1 MRDRID
7 RRFAHLR
14 NNQHIRVFAH
24 RVAERSNPL
33 PGVAP
38 VVFFNASTRLE
49 ALSQNAAFSLLTSW
63 SLLLQGIPV
72 HQFFCESGMTRCV
85 LGTNRDDVSVEPP
98 CRACMNQSKV
108 LFDQV
113 DRTGFGW
120 LEDNGLEHQLE
131 NLDLGGMMQFQY
143 ADMPLGE
150 LVLPSVR
157 WTLRRHNLADDKQSI
172 AIFRQFIKSAWN
184 VARQF
189 DHCLDELKP
198 QCVVVF
204 NGQFFPE
211 ATVRNRALS
220 RGIRVISHEVAL
232 QPLSGY
238 FTDGEATAYP
248 INIPDTFQLSPEQNE
263 RLDEY
268 LTRRFQ
274 GEFSMAGIRFWPE
287 MKPLSPEFW
296 EKANAFKQ
304 IVPIFTNVVFDTSQ
318 GHANVL
324 YPHMFS
330 WLDDLVDVI
339 KKNPDTYFVIRAHP
353 DEGRAGKESRE
364 SVEQWVIN
372 NGLRDLANV
381 LFVNAS
387 EPFSSYEL
395 IQKSKFILVYN
406 STIGLEASIM
416 GLPVLCAGKARF
428 TQLPTVFFPATRNE
442 YLQTLNSFLTRDEI
456 AQEKDHQ
463 KNARRFLYYQLYR
476 TSLPFDQF
484 IEEDGIWRGY
494 VKLKKLNSS
503 DLLPENSETM
513 RILRGG
519 LIDGKSFLLE
529 E

>member
-1 MRDRID
+1 M
-7 RRFAHLR
+7 
-14 NNQHIRVFAH
+14 
-24 RVAERSNPL
+24 
-33 PGVAP
+33 
-38 VVFFNASTRLE
+38 
-49 ALSQNAAFSLLTSW
+49 
-63 SLLLQGIPV
+63 
-72 HQFFCESGMTRCV
+72 HQFYCRAGMTRCV
-85 LGTNRDDVSVEPP
+85 LGTNRDDATIEPP
-98 CRACMNQSKV
+98 CRACVNQSKV
-108 LFDQV
+108 LFGQM
-113 DRTGFGW
+113 DRTGFEY
-120 LEDNGLEHQLE
+120 LADKDLEHQLE
-131 NLDLGGMMQFQY
+131 NLDLGGMVEFQY
-143 ADMPLGE
+143 AEMPLGE

-157 WTLRRHNLADDKQSI
+157 WTLRRHNLADDEQSI
-172 AIFRQFIKSAWN
+172 VIYKQFIKSAWN

-189 DHCLDELKP
+189 DQCLDRLKP

-211 ATVRNRALS
+211 AAVRQRALS

-248 INIPDTFQLSPEQNE
+248 INIPDSFQLSPAQNK

-268 LTRRFQ
+268 LARRFQ

-287 MKPLSPEFW
+287 MQPLSPGFW
-296 EKANAFKQ
+296 EKANQFKQ

-330 WLDDLVDVI
+330 WLEDVLEVI

-353 DEGRAGKESRE
+353 DEDRAGKESRE

-372 NGLRDLANV
+372 KGLKDLSNV

-428 TQLPTVFFPATRNE
+428 TQLPTVFFPATPNE
-442 YLQTLNSFLTRDEI
+442 YRQILESLLARDEVN
-456 AQEKDHQ
+456 QEKNHQ
-463 KNARRFLYYQLYR
+463 KNARRFLYYQLFR

-494 VKLKKLNSS
+494 VRLKRFDIS
-503 DLLPENSETM
+503 DLLPVNSDTM
-513 RILRGG
+513 KILREG
-519 LIDGKSFLLE
+519 IMNGKSFLLE